1 MTKRVR
7 LSSPSMAAAAAAAWM
22 VAAAPALAVEVETL
36 KAKTRAVEIEFS
48 IDRSILAEP
57 KLGRTV
63 KADAARDMAKWKRQ
77 AAAEYRENREFFQDG
92 RFWSFEKSVSEVFRS
107 DRHLSLLTTLSTYT
121 GGAHGNTGF
130 ATTNWD
136 RRRGK
141 VFKIGDILAET
152 AKDGP
157 AMTALAAGLRRGVL
171 AEKKARGVVLEGDGE
186 TVALALPADPAGLP
200 PFTLEP
206 STEPGKA
213 AGLTF
218 HIDPYRVGSYA
229 EGTYLSFVPW
239 GDVAEHLRPDWKDV
253 FGGDK
258 KPD

>member
-1 MTKRVR
+1 MKRLIV
-7 LSSPSMAAAAAAAWM
+7 SAAAAWM
-22 VAAAPALAVEVETL
+22 ATAAPALAAEVETL
-36 KAKTRAVEIEFS
+36 KAKTRAVEIEIS
-48 IDRSILAEP
+48 IDRSILSEP
-57 KLGRTV
+57 KLGKTIR
-63 KADAARDMAKWKRQ
+63 ADATRDMAKWKRQ

-92 RFWSFEKSVSEVFRS
+92 RFWSFEKLVSEVYRS

-136 RRRGK
+136 RSRSK
-141 VFKIGDILAET
+141 VVRIGDILAET

-171 AEKKARGVVLEGDGE
+171 AEKKERGAQVEGDAE
-186 TVALALPADPAGLP
+186 SVATALPADPAQLP

-239 GDVAEHLRPDWKDV
+239 GDFAAHLRPDWKDV